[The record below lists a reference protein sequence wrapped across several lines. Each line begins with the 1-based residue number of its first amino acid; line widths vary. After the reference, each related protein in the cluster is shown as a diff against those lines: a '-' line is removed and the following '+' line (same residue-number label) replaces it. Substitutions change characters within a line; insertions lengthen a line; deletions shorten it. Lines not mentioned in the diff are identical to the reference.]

1 MTRDEALDKIKK
13 CLALAASP
21 EAHEAAAA
29 LRQAQ
34 KLMAQFGLTEADVT
48 LADVS
53 EVRQEAQNAPLVR
66 WESSL
71 AWAVAKAFGCE
82 TFTNERPKLGKSL
95 QIRRQRYY
103 VFVGIGPAPEV
114 AGYAFDVLAR
124 QCAKDRRRYMGLQS
138 KNCKAKTKVARGDL
152 YAEGWI
158 AGVYDKLER
167 LAGNERDVALIG
179 QYMAQRHPE
188 MKSADVKN
196 RVKGKNVTHND
207 WRQGLDAGRRA
218 EVNRGVQA
226 RASQHLL
233 AVGRK
238 PEGM

>member
-48 LADVS
+48 LADVG
-53 EVRQEAQNAPLVR
+53 EARQKAQNVPVVR
-66 WESSL
+66 WEAAL
-71 AWAVAKAFGCE
+71 AGMVASAFGCDMY
-82 TFTNERPKLGKSL
+82 TSTSLALGKA
-95 QIRRQRYY
+95 QQFFRHRYY
-103 VFVGIGPAPEV
+103 VFIGVGPAPEV

-124 QCAKDRRRYMGLQS
+124 QCARDRRRYIGLQS

-158 AGVYDKLER
+158 AGVRDKLEQ
-167 LAGNERDVALIG
+167 LVGNARDDALIA
-179 QYMAQRHPE
+179 QYLAQRHAG
-188 MKSADVKN
+188 MSDIDIKDRA
-196 RVKGKNVTHND
+196 KGKNVTPND
-207 WRQGLDAGRRA
+207 WYQGKKAGRSAELNHAVPGRA
-218 EVNRGVQA
+218 APQ
-226 RASQHLL
+226 LL
-233 AVGRK
+233 TA
-238 PEGM
+238 

>member
-34 KLMAQFGLTEADVT
+34 KLMAQFGLSETDVT

-53 EVRQEAQNAPLVR
+53 EVRQQAQNAPIVQ
-66 WESSL
+66 WEASL
-71 AWAVAKAFGCE
+71 AFVVAQAFGCE
-82 TFTNERPKLGKSL
+82 TFTTVRPKLGNTL
-95 QIRRQRYY
+95 QVRRQRYY
-103 VFVGIGPAPEV
+103 VFIGVGPAPEV

-124 QCAKDRRRYMGLQS
+124 QCARDRRHHIGQQS

-158 AGVYDKLER
+158 AGVHNKLER
-167 LAGNERDVALIG
+167 LAGNERDAALIA
-179 QYMAQRHPE
+179 QYMEQRHAGMEPADI
-188 MKSADVKN
+188 KSRD
-196 RVKGKNVTHND
+196 KGKNVTHND
-207 WRQGLDAGRRA
+207 WHQGLQAGRRA
-218 EVNRGVQA
+218 ELNHGVQG
-226 RASQHLL
+226 RAAQPLL
-233 AVGRK
+233 TGGAA
-238 PEGM
+238 

>member
-82 TFTNERPKLGKSL
+82 TFTNERPKPSKSL
-95 QIRRQRYY
+95 QVRRQRYY

-167 LAGNERDVALIG
+167 LAGNERDVALIA
-179 QYMAQRHPE
+179 QYMEQRHPE
-188 MKSADVKN
+188 MKSADVKS

-218 EVNRGVQA
+218 ELNRGVQGQ
-226 RASQHLL
+226 SPQPLL
-233 AVGRK
+233 A
-238 PEGM
+238 E